1 MSCAI
6 HSTLPTKLSIGL
18 FGLFITKP
26 AWKHL
31 YSYPAGRQLFS
42 AANRARATLRV
53 VLSPTKGRVIEDI
66 HFTFRALQD
75 QSLCYPETSSR
86 KWRQEITWKLIW
98 KVPIYLRFGQNTVRR
113 ESSRGYYPSAEKQ
126 EQQLLG
132 HSPYPFQQGLQSW
145 RCYRNMLHAS
155 FLLSVILTHLFLPHS
170 LSFACWIIIT

>member
-1 MSCAI
+1 MWAVQFTVHYLQSSASGYLGCSSQNQPENTCTATQLEG
-6 HSTLPTKLSIGL
+6 S
-18 FGLFITKP
+18 
-26 AWKHL
+26 
-31 YSYPAGRQLFS
+31 YSQQQTELEP
-42 AANRARATLRV
+42 LRV

-98 KVPIYLRFGQNTVRR
+98 KVSIYLRFGQNTVRR